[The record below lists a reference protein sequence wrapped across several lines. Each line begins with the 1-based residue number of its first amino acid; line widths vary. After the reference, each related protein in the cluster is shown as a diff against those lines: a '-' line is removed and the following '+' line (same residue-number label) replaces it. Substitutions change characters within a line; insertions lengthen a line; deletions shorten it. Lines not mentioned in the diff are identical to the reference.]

1 MFGGVLMRKWIDV
14 GTVSSIYPERCTAR
28 VFFEDKNMVSKELPI
43 VVRGAQDNKD
53 YWMPAIG
60 EQVLCLFLPNGNGE
74 GFILGAI
81 YNDEDLPPVQNEK
94 KRHIQFEDGAFFEY
108 DPNTHVLTLDFSN
121 VSGAKVILKN
131 CQLIES

>member
-1 MFGGVLMRKWIDV
+1 MFGGVLMKKWISV
-14 GTVSSIYPERCTAR
+14 GRVSSIYPERCTAR
-28 VFFEDKNMVSKELPI
+28 VYFEDKNMVSGELQ
-43 VVRGAQDNKD
+43 VAVRGAQNHKD

-60 EQVLCLFLPNGNGE
+60 EQVICLFPPNGNGE
-74 GFILGAI
+74 GFIIGAL
-81 YNDEDLPPVQNEK
+81 YNDEDKPPVQTEK

-108 DPNTHVLTLDFSN
+108 DSNTHTLTLDFSN